1 MEQAGTTVKNTAMA
15 VRLDPGLTQRKFII
29 STEIDTGHLFARGA
43 G

>member
-1 MEQAGTTVKNTAMA
+1 MLPDKELSVGEVASV
-15 VRLDPGLTQRKFII
+15 I